1 MRYQSNR
8 PKRQFLAG
16 VKCSSCGTLDSTV
29 QIQIFEPAFDEYI
42 ECVQCG
48 HSERRPTPHQAQA
61 MQQNNTHGVGVVRF
75 VNQSSN
81 TDKTD

>member
-16 VKCSSCGTLDSTV
+16 VICSSCGTLDSTV
-29 QIQIFEPAFDEYI
+29 QIQLFEPAFDEYI

-48 HSERRPTPHQAQA
+48 YSERRPTPQEAQA
-61 MQQNNTHGVGVVRF
+61 MQQSAADGVGVVRF
-75 VNQSSN
+75 IQ
-81 TDKTD
+81 KP

>member
-16 VKCSSCGTLDSTV
+16 VTCSSCGTLDSTV
-29 QIQIFEPAFDEYI
+29 QIQLFEPVPDEYI

-48 HSERRPTPHQAQA
+48 YSERRPTADELPTI
-61 MQQNNTHGVGVVRF
+61 QQENKNSVGVVRF
-75 VNQSSN
+75 IAK
-81 TDKTD
+81 D